1 MFEIPKWQD
10 FPVSY
15 SFEAVVG
22 LPVYKALPSA
32 LQYSPSWK
40 VGATNFTPSLSLLKA
55 ITVLS
60 PPPSRLKNT
69 RCFSLSEVIEDY
81 MLMFFSPFHKAGI
94 PKVMDLVSYQVG
106 KVSLKCNLLSVVF
119 LFEMCVISLLCINKC
134 VSNN

>member
-22 LPVYKALPSA
+22 LPVYKGLPSA

-55 ITVLS
+55 ITVLWI
-60 PPPSRLKNT
+60 
-69 RCFSLSEVIEDY
+69 EVGDCRMRHDTI
-81 MLMFFSPFHKAGI
+81 G
-94 PKVMDLVSYQVG
+94 
-106 KVSLKCNLLSVVF
+106 
-119 LFEMCVISLLCINKC
+119 
-134 VSNN
+134 